1 MSCKNNVN
9 ESQNDSTLTEEINH
23 RYMNYNKSMK
33 KLNSNNSID
42 GKINVLK
49 SSNNMTEK
57 K

>member
-23 RYMNYNKSMK
+23 RYMNFNKSMK
-33 KLNSNNSID
+33 KLNSNNSLD